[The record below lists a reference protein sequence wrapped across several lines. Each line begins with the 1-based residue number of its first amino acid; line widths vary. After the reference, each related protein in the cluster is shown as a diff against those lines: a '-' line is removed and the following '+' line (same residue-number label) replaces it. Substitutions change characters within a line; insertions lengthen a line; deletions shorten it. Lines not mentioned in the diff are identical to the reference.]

1 MSVTEAG
8 GSPKPRGQ
16 AATRAGSTSASRA
29 RTAPKTAATASKAGS
44 ATRNAGRGAGRNAG
58 RGAGRSNGAD
68 PGTAAGAAPGAAG
81 GDGPDQEFLQE
92 LTDAITSVT
101 TKTHS
106 MQLYEM
112 MGLRARSKMRPYL
125 FGVLSRVREL
135 QPVRVSDVAQ
145 HMDYERS
152 TVSRHVAELTSL
164 GCVERMT
171 HPDDGRVVILR
182 LTPKGQ
188 RLIDRVYDAWL
199 TSLAEITG
207 PWSASDRRTFLR
219 LLTRFDKSF
228 TEYFDET

>member
-1 MSVTEAG
+1 MAVNGPAAAQKQGNRSRPAAREENAEEAW
-8 GSPKPRGQ
+8 
-16 AATRAGSTSASRA
+16 
-29 RTAPKTAATASKAGS
+29 
-44 ATRNAGRGAGRNAG
+44 
-58 RGAGRSNGAD
+58 
-68 PGTAAGAAPGAAG
+68 
-81 GDGPDQEFLQE
+81 LQD

-112 MGLRARSKMRPYL
+112 MGLKAHSTMRPYL

-164 GCVERMT
+164 GCVERMA
-171 HPDDGRVVILR
+171 HPEDGRVVILR
-182 LTPKGQ
+182 LTTKGQ

-199 TSLAEITG
+199 KSLAEITAD
-207 PWSASDRRTFLR
+207 WSASDRKTFLR
-219 LLTRFDKSF
+219 LLTRFDRSF
-228 TEYFDET
+228 TDYFNQS